1 MLQLFG
7 QQSLVKLKTTKKIME
22 KNKSEKYVCKINLKN
37 NLAKK
42 SKLIFL
48 AKETDWN
55 NC

>member
-7 QQSLVKLKTTKKIME
+7 QQSLVKLKTTKKF
-22 KNKSEKYVCKINLKN
+22 KSEKYVCKINLRN